1 MTAPEPIAASECA
14 AVFLM
19 LLGEDEAAAL
29 LARLGPDELQRVGT
43 AMVRLG
49 EVEPARIAQAISG
62 FVAEADN
69 AALPA
74 QGREQQLDAL
84 LRRAVG
90 PVKGDSLMQR
100 IVPEAKPRAV
110 EIARWLA
117 PEVLAGLI
125 GAEHPQVI
133 AVLLLMLDS
142 EAAAQVLAALPDPV
156 QPAVVE
162 RVARPRVGGER
173 LRLLARLEKVTG
185 EAGTLLDTIRSA
197 QIEDRFGAAALAM
210 GGAREAANL
219 INLAGGQVGRTVM
232 PEIERRDSP
241 LAKAIEAEMLTFE
254 MLFMLDSQSMGRL
267 LRDVDNVH
275 LVTALKGLEE
285 ADRAPFFAAMS
296 SRAAD
301 GVRDEIDMLSKV
313 KRQDVLAAQKA
324 MIEVARRLRDE
335 GEIALGAGDG
345 EFV

>member
-1 MTAPEPIAASECA
+1 MSALEPIAATECA

-29 LARLGPDELQRVGT
+29 LSRLGPDELQRVGT

-49 EVEPARIAQAISG
+49 EVEPARIAQAIAG
-62 FVAEADN
+62 FVAEAEN
-69 AALPA
+69 EALPA
-74 QGREQQLDAL
+74 QGREAQLGAL
-84 LRRAVG
+84 LERAVG
-90 PVKGDSLMQR
+90 TVRGDSMMQR
-100 IVPEAKPRAV
+100 ILPDAKPRAV

-117 PEVLAGLI
+117 PDVLAGLI
-125 GAEHPQVI
+125 EAEHPQVI
-133 AVLLLMLDS
+133 AVLLLML
-142 EAAAQVLAALPDPV
+142 EAEPAAEVLAALPAPL

-162 RVARPRVGGER
+162 RVARLER
-173 LRLLARLEKVTG
+173 VTG
-185 EAGTLLDTIRSA
+185 EAASLLDAVLSA
-197 QIEDRFGAAALAM
+197 QIGHRFGSAVLSM

-219 INLAGGQVGRTVM
+219 INLAGGPVGRMVM
-232 PEIERRDSP
+232 PEIERRDGS

-254 MLFMLDSQSMGRL
+254 MLFVLDGQAMGRL
-267 LRDVDNVH
+267 LRDVDNVQ
-275 LVTALKGLEE
+275 LVTALKGLDE

-301 GVRDEIDMLSKV
+301 GVRDEIEMLTKV
-313 KRQDVLAAQKA
+313 KRKDVLAAQKA
-324 MIEVARRLRDE
+324 VIEIARRLRDE

>member
-1 MTAPEPIAASECA
+1 MSELRPIPASECA

-19 LLGEDEAAAL
+19 LLSEEEAAAL

-49 EVEPARIAQAISG
+49 EVEPARIAEAIAG

-74 QGREQQLDAL
+74 QGRQEQLGAML
-84 LRRAVG
+84 ERAVG
-90 PVKGDSLMQR
+90 PVRGESLMQR
-100 IVPEAKPRAV
+100 IVPEARPQAV

-117 PEVLAGLI
+117 PEVLAGLVRT
-125 GAEHPQVI
+125 EHPQVI
-133 AVLLLMLDS
+133 AVLLLMLEA
-142 EAAAQVLAALPDPV
+142 EAAAEVLAALPVQLQPV
-156 QPAVVE
+156 VVE
-162 RVARPRVGGER
+162 RV
-173 LRLLARLEKVTG
+173 ARLEKVTG
-185 EAGTLLDTIRSA
+185 EAVNLLDTVLSA
-197 QIEDRFGAAALAM
+197 QIEDRFGASALAM

-219 INLAGGQVGRTVM
+219 INLAGGAVGRTVM

-254 MLFMLDSQSMGRL
+254 MLLVLDAQAMGRL
-267 LRDVDNVH
+267 LRDVDNTQ
-275 LVTALKGLEE
+275 LVTALKGLDE

-301 GVRDEIDMLSKV
+301 GVRDEIELLSKV
-313 KRQDVLAAQKA
+313 KRKDVLAAQKA
-324 MIEVARRLRDE
+324 MIEIARRLRDE

>member
-1 MTAPEPIAASECA
+1 MSELQPIAASECA

-19 LLGEDEAAAL
+19 LLDEAEAAAL
-29 LARLGPDELQRVGT
+29 LSRLGPDELQRVGT
-43 AMVRLG
+43 AMIRLG
-49 EVEPARIAQAISG
+49 EVEPPRIAEAIAG

-74 QGREQQLDAL
+74 QGRAEQLGTL
-84 LRRAVG
+84 LQRAVG
-90 PVKGDSLMQR
+90 PVRGDSLMQR
-100 IVPEAKPRAV
+100 ILPDARPQAV

-117 PEVLAGLI
+117 PEVLAGLVE
-125 GAEHPQVI
+125 AEHPQVI
-133 AVLLLMLDS
+133 AVLLLMLEA
-142 EAAAQVLAALPDPV
+142 EAAGEVLANLPPAV

-162 RVARPRVGGER
+162 RVAR
-173 LRLLARLEKVTG
+173 LEKVTG
-185 EAGTLLDTIRSA
+185 EAVSLLDTVLSA
-197 QIEDRFGAAALAM
+197 QIGERYGAAALAV

-219 INLAGGQVGRTVM
+219 INLAGGQVNRTVM

-254 MLFMLDSQSMGRL
+254 MLFELDPQSMGRL
-267 LRDVDNVH
+267 LRDVDNVQ

-285 ADRAPFFAAMS
+285 PERAPFFAAMS

-301 GVRDEIDMLSKV
+301 GVRDEIELLSKV
-313 KRQDVLAAQKA
+313 KRKDVLAAQKA
-324 MIEVARRLRDE
+324 VIELARRLRDE

>member
-1 MTAPEPIAASECA
+1 MTAPEPITASESA

-162 RVARPRVGGER
+162 RVAR
-173 LRLLARLEKVTG
+173 LEKVTG
-185 EAGTLLDTIRSA
+185 EAVTLLDTILSA

-254 MLFMLDSQSMGRL
+254 MLFMLDAQSMGRL

-285 ADRAPFFAAMS
+285 ADRAPFFAVMS

-313 KRQDVLAAQKA
+313 KRQDVLDAQKA

>member
-1 MTAPEPIAASECA
+1 MNAPEPIAASECA

-142 EAAAQVLAALPDPV
+142 EAAARVLAALPDPL

-162 RVARPRVGGER
+162 RVAR
-173 LRLLARLEKVTG
+173 LEKVTG
-185 EAGTLLDTIRSA
+185 EAVTLLDTILSA
-197 QIEDRFGAAALAM
+197 QIEERFGATALAM

-232 PEIERRDSP
+232 PDIERRDSP

-254 MLFMLDSQSMGRL
+254 MLFMLDAQSMGRL

-285 ADRAPFFAAMS
+285 ADRTPFFAAMS

-313 KRQDVLAAQKA
+313 KRQDMLAAQKA

>member
-1 MTAPEPIAASECA
+1 MSVLEPIAATECA

-19 LLGEDEAAAL
+19 LLSEEEAAAL

-49 EVEPARIAQAISG
+49 EVEPARIAEAIAG
-62 FVAEADN
+62 FVAEADS

-74 QGREQQLDAL
+74 HGREARLGAML
-84 LRRAVG
+84 ERAVG
-90 PVKGDSLMQR
+90 PVRGDSLMQR
-100 IVPEAKPRAV
+100 IVPEAKPQAV

-117 PEVLAGLI
+117 PEVLAALVE
-125 GAEHPQVI
+125 AEHPQVI
-133 AVLLLMLDS
+133 AVLLLMLEA
-142 EAAAQVLAALPDPV
+142 EAAAEVLAALPAALHTP
-156 QPAVVE
+156 VVE
-162 RVARPRVGGER
+162 RVAR
-173 LRLLARLEKVTG
+173 LEKVTA
-185 EAGTLLDTIRSA
+185 EAVSLLDAVLAA
-197 QIEDRFGAAALAM
+197 QIGHRFGAGALAL

-219 INLAGGQVGRTVM
+219 INLAGGQLGRTVM

-254 MLFMLDSQSMGRL
+254 MLFVLDAQSMARL
-267 LRDVDNVH
+267 LRDVDNVQ
-275 LVTALKGLEE
+275 LVTALKGLDD
-285 ADRAPFFAAMS
+285 ADREPFFAAMS

-301 GVRDEIDMLSKV
+301 GVRDEIELMSKV
-313 KRQDVLAAQKA
+313 KRKDVLAAQKA
-324 MIEVARRLRDE
+324 MIEIARRLRDE

>member
-1 MTAPEPIAASECA
+1 MSVLEPIPASECA

-19 LLGEDEAAAL
+19 LLSEEEAAAL

-43 AMVRLG
+43 AMLRLG
-49 EVEPARIAQAISG
+49 EVEPARIAEAIAG
-62 FVAEADN
+62 FVAEADS

-74 QGREQQLDAL
+74 QGRAEAL
-84 LRRAVG
+84 GAMLERAVG
-90 PVKGDSLMQR
+90 PVRGESLMQR
-100 IVPEAKPRAV
+100 IVPEARPQAV

-117 PEVLAGLI
+117 PEVLAGLVE
-125 GAEHPQVI
+125 AEHPQVI
-133 AVLLLMLDS
+133 AVLLLLLEA
-142 EAAAQVLAALPDPV
+142 EAAAEVLAALPAEL

-162 RVARPRVGGER
+162 RVAR
-173 LRLLARLEKVTG
+173 LEKVTG
-185 EAGTLLDTIRSA
+185 EAVSLLDTVLSA
-197 QIEDRFGAAALAM
+197 QIEDRFGASAFAI

-219 INLAGGQVGRTVM
+219 INLAGGPVGRTVM

-254 MLFMLDSQSMGRL
+254 MLFVLDAQAMGRL
-267 LRDVDNVH
+267 LRDVDNVQ
-275 LVTALKGLEE
+275 LVTALKGLDE

-301 GVRDEIDMLSKV
+301 GVRDEIELLSKV
-313 KRQDVLAAQKA
+313 KRKDVLAAQKA
-324 MIEVARRLRDE
+324 MIETARRLRDE
-335 GEIALGAGDG
+335 GEIALGVGDG

>member
-1 MTAPEPIAASECA
+1 MSELRPIPASECA

-19 LLGEDEAAAL
+19 LLSEEEAAAL

-49 EVEPARIAQAISG
+49 EVEPARIAEAIAG

-74 QGREQQLDAL
+74 QGRQEQLGAML
-84 LRRAVG
+84 ERAVG
-90 PVKGDSLMQR
+90 PVRGESLMQR
-100 IVPEAKPRAV
+100 IVPEARPQAV

-117 PEVLAGLI
+117 PEVLAGLVE
-125 GAEHPQVI
+125 AEHPQVI
-133 AVLLLMLDS
+133 AVLLLLLEA
-142 EAAAQVLAALPDPV
+142 EAAAEVLAALPAMLQPV
-156 QPAVVE
+156 VVE
-162 RVARPRVGGER
+162 RV
-173 LRLLARLEKVTG
+173 ARLEKVTG
-185 EAGTLLDTIRSA
+185 DAISLLDTVLSA
-197 QIEDRFGAAALAM
+197 QIEERFGASALAM

-219 INLAGGQVGRTVM
+219 MNLAGGAVGRTVM

-254 MLFMLDSQSMGRL
+254 MLFVLDAQAMGRL
-267 LRDVDNVH
+267 LRDVDNTQ
-275 LVTALKGLEE
+275 LVTALKGLDE

-301 GVRDEIDMLSKV
+301 GVRDEIELLSKV
-313 KRQDVLAAQKA
+313 KRKDVLAAQKT
-324 MIEVARRLRDE
+324 MIEIARRLRDE

>member
-1 MTAPEPIAASECA
+1 MSAVAPIAASECA

-49 EVEPARIAQAISG
+49 EVEPAQIAEAISG
-62 FVAEADN
+62 FVAEAGS

-74 QGREQQLDAL
+74 QGRQELVGTL
-84 LRRAVG
+84 LERAVG
-90 PVKGDSLMQR
+90 TVRGESLMQR
-100 IVPEAKPRAV
+100 IVPEARPRAV

-117 PEVLAGLI
+117 PPVLAGLVEE
-125 GAEHPQVI
+125 EHPQVV
-133 AVLLLMLDS
+133 AVLLLMLEA
-142 EAAAQVLAALPDPV
+142 EAAAEVLAALPPAL
-156 QPAVVE
+156 QAAVVE
-162 RVARPRVGGER
+162 RV
-173 LRLLARLEKVTG
+173 ARLEKVTG
-185 EAGTLLDTIRSA
+185 EAVSLLDTVLGARIA
-197 QIEDRFGAAALAM
+197 HRFGAAALSV
-210 GGAREAANL
+210 GGARDAANL

-241 LAKAIEAEMLTFE
+241 LARAIEAEMLTFE
-254 MLFMLDSQSMGRL
+254 MLFLLDPQAMGRL
-267 LRDVDNVH
+267 LRDVDNSH

-285 ADRAPFFAAMS
+285 EERTPFFAAMS

-301 GVRDEIDMLSKV
+301 GVRDEIELLSRV
-313 KRQDVLAAQKA
+313 RRNDVLTAQKA
-324 MIEVARRLRDE
+324 IVEVARRLRDE
-335 GEIALGAGDG
+335 GEITLGAGDG

>member
-1 MTAPEPIAASECA
+1 MTAPEPITASESA

-162 RVARPRVGGER
+162 RVAR
-173 LRLLARLEKVTG
+173 LEKVTG
-185 EAGTLLDTIRSA
+185 EAVTLLDTILSA

>member
-1 MTAPEPIAASECA
+1 MSELQPIAASECA

-19 LLGEDEAAAL
+19 LLDEADAAAL
-29 LARLGPDELQRVGT
+29 LSRLGPDELQRVGT
-43 AMVRLG
+43 AMIRLG
-49 EVEPARIAQAISG
+49 EVEPARIAEAIAG

-74 QGREQQLDAL
+74 HGRAEQLGSL
-84 LRRAVG
+84 LNRAVG
-90 PVKGDSLMQR
+90 PVRGDSLMQR
-100 IVPEAKPRAV
+100 IMPDARPQSV

-117 PEVLAGLI
+117 PEVLAGLVE
-125 GAEHPQVI
+125 AEHPQVI
-133 AVLLLMLDS
+133 AVLLLMLDA
-142 EAAAQVLAALPDPV
+142 EAAGEVLAALPPSV

-162 RVARPRVGGER
+162 RVAR
-173 LRLLARLEKVTG
+173 LEKVTG
-185 EAGTLLDTIRSA
+185 EAVSLLDTVLSA
-197 QIEDRFGAAALAM
+197 QIGERFGAAALVV

-219 INLAGGQVGRTVM
+219 INLAGGQVNRTVM

-254 MLFMLDSQSMGRL
+254 MLFELDPQSMGRL
-267 LRDVDNVH
+267 LRDVDNVQ

-285 ADRAPFFAAMS
+285 QDRAPFFAAMS

-301 GVRDEIDMLSKV
+301 GVRDEIELLSKV
-313 KRQDVLAAQKA
+313 KRKDVLAAQKA
-324 MIEVARRLRDE
+324 VIELARRLRDE

>member
-1 MTAPEPIAASECA
+1 MTASEPITASESA

-162 RVARPRVGGER
+162 RVAR
-173 LRLLARLEKVTG
+173 LEKVTG
-185 EAGTLLDTIRSA
+185 EAVTLLDTILSA

-254 MLFMLDSQSMGRL
+254 MLFMLDAQSMGRL

>member
-1 MTAPEPIAASECA
+1 MSVLEPIAASDCA

-19 LLGEDEAAAL
+19 LLGEEEAAAL

-49 EVEPARIAQAISG
+49 EVEPARIAEAIAG
-62 FVAEADN
+62 FVAEADS
-69 AALPA
+69 AAIPA
-74 QGREQQLDAL
+74 QGREAQVGAL
-84 LRRAVG
+84 LERAVG
-90 PVKGDSLMQR
+90 PVRGDSLMQR
-100 IVPEAKPRAV
+100 ILPEVRPQAV

-117 PEVLAGLI
+117 PEVLAGLVE
-125 GAEHPQVI
+125 AEHPQVI
-133 AVLLLMLDS
+133 AVLLLMLDAES
-142 EAAAQVLAALPDPV
+142 AAEVLAALPEAA
-156 QPAVVE
+156 QPMVVE
-162 RVARPRVGGER
+162 RVARLER
-173 LRLLARLEKVTG
+173 VTG
-185 EAGTLLDTIRSA
+185 EAVSLLDAVLSA
-197 QIEDRFGAAALAM
+197 QIEHRFGSAVLAL

-219 INLAGGQVGRTVM
+219 INLAGGQVGRAVM

-254 MLFMLDSQSMGRL
+254 MLFLLDAQAMGRF
-267 LRDVDNVH
+267 LRDVDNVQ
-275 LVTALKGLEE
+275 LVTALKGLDE

-301 GVRDEIDMLSKV
+301 GVRDEIELLSKV
-313 KRQDVLAAQKA
+313 RRKDVLAAQKA
-324 MIEVARRLRDE
+324 MIEIARRLRDE

>member
-1 MTAPEPIAASECA
+1 MTASEPITASESA

-162 RVARPRVGGER
+162 RVAR
-173 LRLLARLEKVTG
+173 LEKVTG
-185 EAGTLLDTIRSA
+185 EAVTLLDTILSA

-254 MLFMLDSQSMGRL
+254 MLFMLDAQSMGRL

-285 ADRAPFFAAMS
+285 ADRAPFFAVMS

>member
-1 MTAPEPIAASECA
+1 MSELQPIAASECA

-19 LLGEDEAAAL
+19 LLDEAEAAAL
-29 LARLGPDELQRVGT
+29 LSRLGPDELQRVGT
-43 AMVRLG
+43 AMIRLG
-49 EVEPARIAQAISG
+49 EVEPPRIAEAIAG

-74 QGREQQLDAL
+74 QGRAEQLGTL
-84 LRRAVG
+84 LQRAVG
-90 PVKGDSLMQR
+90 PVRGDSLMQR
-100 IVPEAKPRAV
+100 ILPEARPQAV

-117 PEVLAGLI
+117 PEVLAGLVE
-125 GAEHPQVI
+125 AEHPQVI
-133 AVLLLMLDS
+133 AVLLLMLEA
-142 EAAAQVLAALPDPV
+142 EAAGEVLANLPPAV

-162 RVARPRVGGER
+162 RVAR
-173 LRLLARLEKVTG
+173 LEKVTG
-185 EAGTLLDTIRSA
+185 EAVSLLDTVLSA
-197 QIEDRFGAAALAM
+197 QIGERYGAAALAV

-219 INLAGGQVGRTVM
+219 INLAGGQVNRTVM

-254 MLFMLDSQSMGRL
+254 MLFELDPQSMGRL
-267 LRDVDNVH
+267 LRDVDNVQ

-285 ADRAPFFAAMS
+285 PERAPFFAAMS

-301 GVRDEIDMLSKV
+301 GVRDEIELLSKV
-313 KRQDVLAAQKA
+313 KRKDVLAAQKGV
-324 MIEVARRLRDE
+324 IELARRLRDE